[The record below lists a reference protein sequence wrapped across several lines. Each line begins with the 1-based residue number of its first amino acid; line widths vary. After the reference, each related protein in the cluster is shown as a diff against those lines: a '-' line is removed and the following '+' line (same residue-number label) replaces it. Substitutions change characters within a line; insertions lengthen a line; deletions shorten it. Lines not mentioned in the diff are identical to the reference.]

1 MNRHDRRK
9 AARKALSPVSQK
21 VLDAMLLQWASSAG
35 VLQRLSEDEALE
47 SMHAL
52 MDAGLIRIE
61 SDGDT
66 YWLIP
71 AEEVTI
77 Q

>member
-9 AARKALSPVSQK
+9 AARKTLSPLSRK
-21 VLDAMLLQWASSAG
+21 VLDAMLLHWAEGAG
-35 VLQRLSEDEALE
+35 VLDAMDEGEALE

-52 MDAGLIRIE
+52 MDVGLIHIE

-71 AEEVTI
+71 AEPETM